1 MESIRFKKS
10 TGVLRLRVNV
20 KKAKQMISSENA
32 GKVIEEG
39 KFSCAASKYMQIYT
53 AIPSSASFAD
63 IDCIRDVLMEI
74 G

>member
-1 MESIRFKKS
+1 
-10 TGVLRLRVNV
+10 
-20 KKAKQMISSENA
+20 MISSENA

-39 KFSCAASKYMQIYT
+39 KFSCAASKYIQIYT